1 MASSPPSLDQL
12 KDLAKINFNNQL
24 PIKSYV
30 RSCQML
36 FHQAHIHQAT
46 DIDLAFI
53 YLFRAARVILQD
65 LPTHPEYSLLPPAYR
80 AQIEADGMK
89 YLDAMVPI
97 KTKLTNR
104 YNQPAPETNIPS
116 LTDWTIIESPP
127 YEPIRQTSWQPSI
140 NGKPKTN
147 QNRVS
152 AHHHSKT
159 SPFASSSF
167 LSSNCKPTQRNPLV
181 WPVELGNGQGQR
193 MSVALNLDQ
202 PSSCSHDARLQDS
215 QSRSYQSDLPGQ
227 HASQDTSHPRVTFR
241 HQQTLYDLPDP
252 ANPNPS
258 PRAQPSRPITHQP
271 PSKPKKSPFSLG
283 RFNISSEHLCGLN
296 QSPTALPSSH
306 SHTSPPVSSTF
317 KALLRP
323 RRLSLSSPSSK
334 PQSRESLGSW
344 ASVSVPASPPE
355 EQSSPPSTPQ
365 TSSRSRR
372 GSLGE
377 ASTWRWLK
385 GLNLKPVGNSFK
397 SHASANLYADLP
409 SSADLPSL
417 APPAPIISAASA
429 RPAPNNR
436 SRPTP
441 PPIPPKQFRTEKS
454 QIIFPSS
461 SSDASPSSRPL
472 RPMRCPND
480 LVGAFVAM
488 AEPETQK
495 GVELCGLLLGKLR
508 EGELVVD
515 TLLIPKQVSTADTC
529 HTIDEESTFSYQN
542 EHGLMTL
549 GWPGS
554 FHPHPA
560 PDNLIYTSPLD
571 AHFKLVSQDH
581 SELVD
586 RMHLEIIDLRTS

>member
-1 MASSPPSLDQL
+1 
-12 KDLAKINFNNQL
+12 
-24 PIKSYV
+24 
-30 RSCQML
+30 
-36 FHQAHIHQAT
+36 
-46 DIDLAFI
+46 
-53 YLFRAARVILQD
+53 
-65 LPTHPEYSLLPPAYR
+65 
-80 AQIEADGMK
+80 MK

-104 YNQPAPETNIPS
+104 YNQVNHSLEIDRLCHILDRTTSKHTHTQYQQSNPKINNQASLSQSTSSQSISTPSLAHHSPRLLPSSSPSSLLSTPTLSTSFNNSANSSTSFPSTTSLLNTPPQPAPETNIPS

-258 PRAQPSRPITHQP
+258 PHAQPSRPITHQP

-306 SHTSPPVSSTF
+306 SHTSPPASSTF

-355 EQSSPPSTPQ
+355 EQSSPPSAPQ

-495 GVELCGLLLGKLR
+495 GVELCGLLLGKL
-508 EGELVVD
+508 V
-515 TLLIPKQVSTADTC
+515 C
-529 HTIDEESTFSYQN
+529 HSHTQ
-542 EHGLMTL
+542 
-549 GWPGS
+549 
-554 FHPHPA
+554 
-560 PDNLIYTSPLD
+560 
-571 AHFKLVSQDH
+571 
-581 SELVD
+581 
-586 RMHLEIIDLRTS
+586 LEKRSGKIN